1 MASFSNTDPYDIEEI
16 AGLQSY
22 NNTDGKV
29 VADPRLVAGEN
40 TFVAVM
46 AGQSNIANYGETK
59 FTPTNAA
66 KVHNLSIV
74 DGGMY
79 RGKDPALGAGG
90 VDGSWLFRFADSL
103 VTAGTFYSVILV
115 PIGVGSTRVDQWQ
128 SSGVLGR
135 HIPTSCRRCDAH
147 GLTISAFLWQQGES
161 DQAKAVATYQTRLMD
176 VINTTRAA
184 G

>member
-22 NNTDGKV
+22 KNTDGKV

-74 DGGMY
+74 DGGHVP
-79 RGKDPALGAGG
+79 GQGPSF
-90 VDGSWLFRFADSL
+90 GSWRRRRIVA
-103 VTAGTFYSVILV
+103 V
-115 PIGVGSTRVDQWQ
+115 PVR
-128 SSGVLGR
+128 
-135 HIPTSCRRCDAH
+135 
-147 GLTISAFLWQQGES
+147 
-161 DQAKAVATYQTRLMD
+161 
-176 VINTTRAA
+176 
-184 G
+184 